1 MDRDAAIVC
10 YIAGLAL
17 IAAGILL
24 TQWTHS
30 IRLIVWPFACGVF
43 ALIRGYD
50 HHRNDEGPP
59 EGERSG
65 NAAMYLSFLPGAG
78 LVYVGRTLPGIGLL
92 AVLAAY
98 VASLL
103 AVDAGDS
110 SGVFHFLCVIYTVGY
125 LFAISLISTRHE
137 VRVRKLCLDRMQWTS
152 IRDYRMLCLILTFMM
167 MFLGAV
173 FWIAALA
180 MGDLPMTAAM
190 LLVSVIPASV
200 CWMRRDSIPVYT
212 DDGNPDG
219 SSDPMVFRSVRC

>member
-17 IAAGILL
+17 IAVGILL

-30 IRLIVWPFACGVF
+30 IRLIVWPVACGVF

-50 HHRNDEGPP
+50 HHTHDEGPP
-59 EGERSG
+59 AGERSG

-78 LVYVGRTLPGIGLL
+78 LVYTGRTLPGIGLL
-92 AVLAAY
+92 AMLAAS

-103 AVDAGDS
+103 AVGVGDS
-110 SGVFHFLCVIYTVGY
+110 RGVFHFLCVIYTAGY
-125 LFAISLISTRHE
+125 LFAISFIATRHE
-137 VRVRKLCLDRMQWTS
+137 VRIRNLCLDRMQWTS

-173 FWIAALA
+173 FWVAALA
-180 MGDLPMTAAM
+180 MGELPLAAAM
-190 LLVSVIPASV
+190 LLVSVIPVVV
-200 CWMRRDSIPVYT
+200 CWIRRESIPIYT
-212 DDGNPDG
+212 DDGNADG
-219 SSDPMVFRSVRC
+219 SSDPIVF